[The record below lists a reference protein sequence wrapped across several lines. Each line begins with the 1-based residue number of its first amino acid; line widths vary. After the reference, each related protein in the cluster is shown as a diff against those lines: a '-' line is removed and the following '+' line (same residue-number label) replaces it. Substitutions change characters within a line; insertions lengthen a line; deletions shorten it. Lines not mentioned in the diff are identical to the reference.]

1 MVIRTTPNN
10 MTIADYNEQLK
21 NRQITIN
28 HNYQRSDKVWPIS
41 AKSNLIDTI
50 LMGYPVP
57 KIILSQT
64 TDLDTRKTRKEVVDG
79 QQRTAAITEFLDNK
93 YALSR
98 GDYAGLRFNNLD
110 DTAKHAFLEY
120 PLSADVFTSAT
131 DEEIRE
137 VFRRINSYQVPLN
150 RQETRHA
157 THQGEFKWFIK
168 DLGTRYATSFV
179 KIGIMVER
187 QISRMADLELLTELV
202 HAIKNG
208 IKTANPSALD
218 ALYSTND
225 ESFPDRGQIEDQLTF
240 GLGEIINLVEIHNT
254 KLVSRPNLYSLFAAL
269 VAVRFPPSPLRTD
282 LEPPDRDSAF
292 ADRANILTNLTTL
305 ADAIEND
312 HAEPPLNEFVSAARQ
327 GTNTE
332 RNRKIRFKWFHQALT
347 ADRL

>member
-1 MVIRTTPNN
+1 
-10 MTIADYNEQLK
+10 
-21 NRQITIN
+21 
-28 HNYQRSDKVWPIS
+28 
-41 AKSNLIDTI
+41 
-50 LMGYPVP
+50 
-57 KIILSQT
+57 
-64 TDLDTRKTRKEVVDG
+64 
-79 QQRTAAITEFLDNK
+79 
-93 YALSR
+93 
-98 GDYAGLRFNNLD
+98 
-110 DTAKHAFLEY
+110 
-120 PLSADVFTSAT
+120 
-131 DEEIRE
+131 
-137 VFRRINSYQVPLN
+137 VFRRTNSYQVPLN

-179 KIGIMVER
+179 KVGIMVER

-225 ESFPDRGQIEDQLTF
+225 KSFPDKGQIEDQLTF
-240 GLGEIINLVEIHNT
+240 GLGEIINLVDIHNT
-254 KLVSRPNLYSLFAAL
+254 KLVSRSNLYSLFSAL
-269 VAVRFPPSPLRTD
+269 VAVRFPLSPLRTY
-282 LEPPDRDSAF
+282 LEPPDRDNPF
-292 ADRANILTNLTTL
+292 TDRANILTNLTTL

-332 RNRKIRFKWFHQALT
+332 KNRKIRFKWFHQALT